1 MYTSSKSVHM
11 SSSSSS
17 DRRSTSGI
25 GGGASYRSDLGNP
38 IGGGATYTPIHTLG
52 GGATPSDSGIGGGNG
67 GGIGGGAS
75 PYAGT
80 YTPTGS
86 LRSPRVPL
94 ATYPGRANSYGSSRV
109 LKMVTEMGSATI
121 GGISPALSANA
132 AKSFLESTDKEKKEL
147 QGLNDRLGNYIDRV
161 KKLEEQN
168 RKLVTDLDELRGKW
182 GKDTTEIKIKYSDSL
197 SNARKDIDN
206 AARQKAE
213 IDVKVARLRDDLAEY
228 RARYEDIGHRREG
241 DREKIQQWTNAIA
254 DAQNELEMLRAR
266 YKQLTDEEKRL
277 NGDNTRLWEELQK
290 ARADLDEETIGRID
304 FQNQVQTLMEELEF
318 LRRVHEQE
326 VKELQAL
333 LAQAPADTREFFK
346 NELALAIRDI
356 KDEYDYIA
364 KQGKQDMESWYK
376 LKVSEVQGSANR
388 QAMESNYQREEVKR
402 MRDNIGDLR
411 GKLGDLENKN
421 ALLEKEVQN
430 LNYQLGD
437 DQRQYELA
445 LNDRDAT
452 LRRMREECQT
462 LVAEL
467 QALLDTKQMLDA
479 EIAIYRK
486 MLEGEESRVGLRQM
500 VEQVVKTHSLQ
511 TQEDTDSTRNV
522 RGEVSTKT
530 TFQRSAKGN
539 VTIAECDPNG
549 KFITLENTHR
559 TKDENLGEHKLK
571 RKLDN
576 RREIVYTIPANTT
589 LKAGRTMK
597 IYARDQGGLHS
608 PPDSL
613 VNDLEN
619 TWGIGANVVTT
630 LLNKDGEERA
640 THTQKTVQ
648 TGN

>member
-1 MYTSSKSVHM
+1 MY
-11 SSSSSS
+11 SS
-17 DRRSTSGI
+17 D
-25 GGGASYRSDLGNP
+25 
-38 IGGGATYTPIHTLG
+38 
-52 GGATPSDSGIGGGNG
+52 
-67 GGIGGGAS
+67 
-75 PYAGT
+75 
-80 YTPTGS
+80 S
-86 LRSPRVPL
+86 LRSL
-94 ATYPGRANSYGSSRV
+94 PGASGGRV
-109 LKMVTEMGSATI
+109 LKMVTEMGSASI
-121 GGISPALSANA
+121 GGISPALR
-132 AKSFLESTDKEKKEL
+132 
-147 QGLNDRLGNYIDRV
+147 LNDRLGNYIDRV

-168 RKLVTDLDELRGKW
+168 RKLVADLEELRGRW
-182 GKDTTEIKIKYSDSL
+182 GKDTSEIKIQYSDSL
-197 SNARKDIDN
+197 RDARKEIDDG
-206 AARQKAE
+206 ARRKAE
-213 IDVKVARLRDDLAEY
+213 IDVKVARLRDDLAEI
-228 RARYEDIGHRREG
+228 RSRYEDVQHRREN
-241 DREKIQQWTNAIA
+241 DREKINQWQHAID
-254 DAQNELEMLRAR
+254 DAQSELEMLRAR
-266 YKQLTDEEKRL
+266 WRQLTDEEKRL
-277 NGDNTRLWEELQK
+277 NGDNARIWEELQK
-290 ARADLDEETIGRID
+290 ARNDLDEETLGRID

-376 LKVSEVQGSANR
+376 LKVSEVQGTANR
-388 QAMESNYQREEVKR
+388 ANIEANYQREEVKR

-411 GKLGDLENKN
+411 GKLGDLEAKN
-421 ALLEKEVQN
+421 ALLEKEVQS
-430 LNYQLGD
+430 LNNQLND
-437 DQRQYELA
+437 DQRQYEAA

-511 TQEDTDSTRNV
+511 QQEDTDSTRSV

-530 TFQRSAKGN
+530 TFQRSAKGMLLS
-539 VTIAECDPNG
+539 PN
-549 KFITLENTHR
+549 
-559 TKDENLGEHKLK
+559 DENLGEHKLR

-576 RREIVYTIPANTT
+576 RREIVYTIPPNTI

-597 IYARDQGGLHS
+597 IWARDQGGLHS
-608 PPDSL
+608 PPESL
-613 VNDLEN
+613 VYDGEN

-630 LLNKDGEERA
+630 LINKDGDERA
-640 THTQKTVQ
+640 THTQKTIQ
-648 TGN
+648 TGQ

>member
-1 MYTSSKSVHM
+1 M
-11 SSSSSS
+11 SSSKQNAESEYEIAY
-17 DRRSTSGI
+17 RSTIQPRTAVRTQSRQSGNYSSGTVV
-25 GGGASYRSDLGNP
+25 GGG
-38 IGGGATYTPIHTLG
+38 GG
-52 GGATPSDSGIGGGNG
+52 
-67 GGIGGGAS
+67 
-75 PYAGT
+75 
-80 YTPTGS
+80 
-86 LRSPRVPL
+86 
-94 ATYPGRANSYGSSRV
+94 RV
-109 LKMVTEMGSATI
+109 LKMVTEMGSASI

-132 AKSFLESTDKEKKEL
+132 AKSFLEATDKEKKEM

-168 RKLVTDLDELRGKW
+168 RKLVADLEELRGRW
-182 GKDTTEIKIKYSDSL
+182 GKDTSEIKIQYSDSL
-197 SNARKDIDN
+197 RDARKEIDDG
-206 AARQKAE
+206 ARRKAE
-213 IDVKVARLRDDLAEY
+213 IDVKVARLRDDLAEI
-228 RARYEDIGHRREG
+228 RSRYEDVQHRREN
-241 DREKIQQWTNAIA
+241 DREKINQWKHAID
-254 DAQNELEMLRAR
+254 DAQSELEMLRAR
-266 YKQLTDEEKRL
+266 WRQLTDEEKRL
-277 NGDNTRLWEELQK
+277 NGDNARIWEELQK
-290 ARADLDEETIGRID
+290 ARNDLDEETLGRID

-376 LKVSEVQGSANR
+376 LKVSEVQGTANR
-388 QAMESNYQREEVKR
+388 ANIEANYQREEVKR

-411 GKLGDLENKN
+411 GKLGDLEAKN
-421 ALLEKEVQN
+421 ALLEKEVQS
-430 LNYQLGD
+430 LNNQLND
-437 DQRQYELA
+437 DQRQYEAA

-511 TQEDTDSTRNV
+511 QQEDTDSTRSV

-549 KFITLENTHR
+549 KFIMLENSHR
-559 TKDENLGEHKLK
+559 SKDENLGEHKLR

-576 RREIVYTIPANTT
+576 RREIVYTIPPNTV

-597 IYARDQGGLHS
+597 IWARDQGGLHS
-608 PPDSL
+608 PPESL
-613 VNDLEN
+613 VYDGEN

-630 LLNKDGEERA
+630 LINKDGDERA
-640 THTQKTVQ
+640 THTQKTIQ
-648 TGN
+648 TGQ

>member
-1 MYTSSKSVHM
+1 MSSAKQTSESEYEIAYRSTIQPRTAVRTQSRQSGNYSTGTVVGGGGGKFLLLSLLLSNSVIILNKIMYTSE
-11 SSSSSS
+11 
-17 DRRSTSGI
+17 
-25 GGGASYRSDLGNP
+25 
-38 IGGGATYTPIHTLG
+38 
-52 GGATPSDSGIGGGNG
+52 
-67 GGIGGGAS
+67 
-75 PYAGT
+75 
-80 YTPTGS
+80 S
-86 LRSPRVPL
+86 LRSL
-94 ATYPGRANSYGSSRV
+94 PGASGGRV
-109 LKMVTEMGSATI
+109 LKMVTEMGSASI

-132 AKSFLESTDKEKKEL
+132 AKSFLEATDKEKKEM

-168 RKLVTDLDELRGKW
+168 RKLVADLEELRGRW
-182 GKDTTEIKIKYSDSL
+182 GKDTSEIKVQYADSL
-197 SNARKDIDN
+197 RDARKEIDDG
-206 AARQKAE
+206 ARRKAE
-213 IDVKVARLRDDLAEY
+213 IDVRVARLKDDLAEI
-228 RARYEDIGHRREG
+228 RSRYEDVQHRREN
-241 DREKIQQWTNAIA
+241 DREKINQWKHAID
-254 DAQNELEMLRAR
+254 DAQSELEMLRAR
-266 YKQLTDEEKRL
+266 WRQLTDEEKRL
-277 NGDNTRLWEELQK
+277 NGDNARIWEELQK
-290 ARADLDEETIGRID
+290 ARNDLDEETLGRID

-388 QAMESNYQREEVKR
+388 ANIEANYQREEVKR

-411 GKLGDLENKN
+411 GKLGDLEAKN
-421 ALLEKEVQN
+421 ALLEKEVQS
-430 LNYQLGD
+430 LNNQLND
-437 DQRQYELA
+437 DQRQYEAA

-511 TQEDTDSTRNV
+511 QQEDTDSTRSV

-539 VTIAECDPNG
+539 ITIAECDPNG
-549 KFITLENTHR
+549 KFIMLENSHR
-559 TKDENLGEHKLK
+559 SKDENLGEHKLR

-576 RREIVYTIPANTT
+576 RREIVYTIPPNTI

-597 IYARDQGGLHS
+597 IWARDQGGLHS
-608 PPDSL
+608 PPESL
-613 VNDLEN
+613 VYDGEN

-630 LLNKDGEERA
+630 LINKDGDERA
-640 THTQKTVQ
+640 THTQKTIQ
-648 TGN
+648 TGQ